1 MQTDD
6 LIGMLAQGA
15 GAVEPAG
22 DGRRMGLGAAL
33 ALPVMV
39 AAVAL
44 TLGLVPMSDWPVSST
59 VPKLCYALVLMV
71 VGALLLRR
79 AGRPASG
86 VALPLALLVG
96 VLVAA
101 AVIGTGDLLR
111 QPAAGWR
118 MQILGK
124 SALICPFAILALSV
138 PALAGMLWAARQLA
152 PVHVRL
158 TGAAAGLAAGGLAA
172 VAYTLGCTEGALTFV
187 AIWYTAGIAL
197 ATLLG
202 ALVGPRVLRW

>member
-71 VGALLLRR
+71 VV
-79 AGRPASG
+79 GRPLVVPPARLSLPPSPSTRIRISNSGASPS
-86 VALPLALLVG
+86 ATSSR
-96 VLVAA
+96 AA
-101 AVIGTGDLLR
+101 TAPPR
-111 QPAAGWR
+111 SRPAR
-118 MQILGK
+118 
-124 SALICPFAILALSV
+124 
-138 PALAGMLWAARQLA
+138 
-152 PVHVRL
+152 
-158 TGAAAGLAAGGLAA
+158 
-172 VAYTLGCTEGALTFV
+172 
-187 AIWYTAGIAL
+187 
-197 ATLLG
+197 
-202 ALVGPRVLRW
+202 